1 MKKLLL
7 SLVLLASFVSC
18 SPEDVDQ
25 NSSSNSNSNSNVRHI
40 VKVSSNAVLT
50 ITLNGVNISNG
61 NSIITITDGR
71 PGDTISVTVLCMGFS
86 NGSGV
91 YNTINLYVDGNHITS
106 RNCNLT
112 YTLP

>member
-7 SLVLLASFVSC
+7 SLVLLATLVSC
-18 SPEDVDQ
+18 SPEDINSDQ
-25 NSSSNSNSNSNVRHI
+25 NSNQNSNQRHI
-40 VKVSSNAVLT
+40 VKVTSNAVLS

-61 NSIITITDGR
+61 DSIMTITDAR
-71 PGDTISVTVLCMGFS
+71 SGDTVSVTVLCMGFS

-91 YNTINLYVDGNHITS
+91 YNTINLYVDGNHVTS
-106 RNCNLT
+106 RTCDLT